1 MQHAANEN
9 YAHQCDPQQPKTRAP
24 RPKAE
29 VHRPDPKK
37 IFDGIANEKPPA
49 KKPPAKKPS
58 AKKPPAKKRQV
69 RRRMQRTDKPR

>member
-29 VHRPDPKK
+29 VHKPDPKK

-49 KKPPAKKPS
+49 KKPPAKQKRRKRRAPKRKP
-58 AKKPPAKKRQV
+58 KPTNYP
-69 RRRMQRTDKPR
+69 T

>member
-29 VHRPDPKK
+29 VHKPDPKK

-49 KKPPAKKPS
+49 KKPPAKKP
-58 AKKPPAKKRQV
+58 PAKQKRRK
-69 RRRMQRTDKPR
+69 RRAKPKPTNYPT